1 MITRVLFPFSNIK
14 KFNELLGDACIY
26 SENLEDMIKKV
37 LALSPEE
44 YKNIIIKQQAVIKNY
59 TYKNAWENIFRAFNL

>member
-1 MITRVLFPFSNIK
+1 
-14 KFNELLGDACIY
+14 
-26 SENLEDMIKKV
+26 MIKKV